1 MDDRRGTCAERQPIE
16 DSSQIFTSVPLGNR
30 QRQATSQPVSKT
42 CNVFKTI
49 GEFPKRKRMKK
60 IHALITMFLLLSIF
74 LLACGIP
81 APQPTP
87 TSTGKP
93 TETPWPTSTPLPIP
107 TSTPVLTN
115 TPVIEPT
122 ISEQTN
128 SIGACIISTDDTY
141 GYTQENPIKV
151 GGDAFDGPP
160 RERAFLDN
168 LLGPNG
174 ETISY
179 ERTGSLA
186 FGNTI
191 LDAFE
196 ITGLNKEVILYI
208 DEYAFTEPHAPVGF
222 TCLSAF
228 PLTAP

>member
-1 MDDRRGTCAERQPIE
+1 MTFLAGKSC
-16 DSSQIFTSVPLGNR
+16 L
-30 QRQATSQPVSKT
+30 
-42 CNVFKTI
+42 I
-49 GEFPKRKRMKK
+49 GEFPKRKMMKK
-60 IHALITMFLLLSIF
+60 IDILITMSLLFSIF
-74 LLACGIP
+74 LSACGIS
-81 APQPTP
+81 APESTP
-87 TSTGKP
+87 TQKP
-93 TETPWPTSTPLPIP
+93 TETQLPTSTPLPLP
-107 TSTPVLTN
+107 TSTPVPTS
-115 TPVIEPT
+115 TVVIEPT
-122 ISEQTN
+122 TSGQASST
-128 SIGACIISTDDTY
+128 GVCVISTDATY

-179 ERTGSLA
+179 ERTGSMP

-208 DEYAFTEPHAPVGF
+208 DEYAFTEPQAPVGF

-228 PLTAP
+228 PLAAP

>member
-1 MDDRRGTCAERQPIE
+1 
-16 DSSQIFTSVPLGNR
+16 
-30 QRQATSQPVSKT
+30 
-42 CNVFKTI
+42 
-49 GEFPKRKRMKK
+49 MKK
-60 IHALITMFLLLSIF
+60 IHALAPRFLALSIF
-74 LLACGIP
+74 LSACGIS
-81 APQPTP
+81 APQPTS
-87 TSTGKP
+87 TSTAKP
-93 TETPWPTSTPLPIP
+93 TETPLPTSTPLPMPTFTPIP
-107 TSTPVLTN
+107 TD

-122 ISEQTN
+122 VSGPIN
-128 SIGACIISTDDTY
+128 STGACVISTDDTY

-174 ETISY
+174 ESISY

-186 FGNTI
+186 FGDTI

-196 ITGLNKEVILYI
+196 ITGLNKETILYI
-208 DEYAFTEPHAPVGF
+208 DEYSFTELQAPVGF
-222 TCLSAF
+222 TCVSAF